1 MASEQEN
8 QQNEP
13 LNPSENE
20 TNKNLESTENST
32 EENTENKSDTEQT
45 ELADQTVES
54 AQESTTEQTEQTEQT
69 QTPKKKNIRKIAL
82 IGGGVLLMI
91 CLVLVGFFFGKST
104 TKKNEHEVNT
114 TKKID
119 ANITKKPKYVFEPEH
134 INDLR
139 LNLKLSILNKTEL
152 TPEQMAKL
160 LSQADSN
167 ETMIYDKETM
177 KLIAL
182 EQTINLNENQNE
194 SNATKDDANNTSKV
208 QSTKPQLFI
217 QVAYVK
223 SENIK
228 LPKIDSQK
236 YGAKV
241 SICKDSKHMAQ
252 IIIGPFENEKDQK
265 KSLGEVRK
273 IKQFNDAFTT
283 KFTQEEYEKK
293 CSF

>member
-20 TNKNLESTENST
+20 TNENLESTQNSA
-32 EENTENKSDTEQT
+32 EDNSENKSDS
-45 ELADQTVES
+45 DQSEATDQIEEGT
-54 AQESTTEQTEQTEQT
+54 QETKTEQTEQAE
-69 QTPKKKNIRKIAL
+69 TPKKKNIRKIAL
-82 IGGGVLLMI
+82 IGGGIVLTI
-91 CLVLVGFFFGKST
+91 CLVLVGFFFGKN
-104 TKKNEHEVNT
+104 TKKDEHEHEVNT

-119 ANITKKPKYVFEPEH
+119 ANITKKPKYVFEPDH

-182 EQTINLNENQNE
+182 EQTINLNENQNDA
-194 SNATKDDANNTSKV
+194 NITKDDANSTSKV

-241 SICKDSKHMAQ
+241 SICKDSKNMAQ